1 MDDQKALRE
10 YLQDALIQGRL
21 RNPSYSLR
29 ALAQKAGLSPS
40 ALSEILSGKRRVT
53 EDRAQKILHKL
64 GTPPERTESI
74 LHAISQSPGQKPQQ
88 QLSIDQFYLIADW
101 YHFAILS
108 LAETAD
114 FKDDP
119 QWISKRLNV
128 PTLQVTKALER
139 LERLGALI
147 RDRKGHLIA
156 SGKQLSTP
164 DEIAHRGLKQQ
175 HAEVLE
181 LCRQSLENHSISERD
196 FLGVTMTLD
205 PADIPLAKKLLREFV
220 GKFCNRLEQGRKKE
234 VYRLNLQFIP
244 LTDVK
249 EGGTQ

>member
-40 ALSEILSGKRRVT
+40 ALSEILNGKRRVT
-53 EDRAQKILHKL
+53 SDRAKKILSKL
-64 GTPPERTESI
+64 GTAPERTDSI
-74 LHAISQSPGQKPQQ
+74 LQSLDHTSCEKPQQ

-108 LAETAD
+108 LAETED
-114 FKDDP
+114 FVDDP
-119 QWISKRLNV
+119 QWISNRLNV
-128 PTLQVTKALER
+128 PTAQVAKALER
-139 LERLGALI
+139 LERMGALI
-147 RDRKGHLIA
+147 RDKKGRLIA
-156 SGKQLSTP
+156 SGQQLSTP

-181 LCRQSLENHSISERD
+181 LCRQSLETHSITQRD

-244 LTDVK
+244 LTEVK
-249 EGGTQ
+249 EGEIK

>member
-1 MDDQKALRE
+1 MKDQKALRD

-53 EDRAQKILHKL
+53 EERAQKILTKL
-64 GTPPERTESI
+64 GASPDHSDTILQSFSQTPI
-74 LHAISQSPGQKPQQ
+74 DQPQQ
-88 QLSIDQFYLIADW
+88 QLSIDQFYLIAEW

-108 LAETAD
+108 LAETED
-114 FKDDP
+114 FKENP
-119 QWISKRLNV
+119 QWISKRLNL
-128 PTLQVTKALER
+128 PIPQITKALER
-139 LERLGALI
+139 MERLGALT
-147 RDRKGHLIA
+147 RDRKGHLRA
-156 SGKQLSTP
+156 SGIQLSTP
-164 DEIAHRGLKQQ
+164 DEIAHRGLRQQ
-175 HAEVLE
+175 HAEVLD
-181 LCRQSLENHSISERD
+181 LCRHSLEQHSISERD

-205 PADIPLAKKLLREFV
+205 PADIPLAKKLLRRFV

-249 EGGTQ
+249 EGKKK